1 MTIKHP
7 PEIIAQLE
15 AQALHV
21 PHGLFVAD
29 RILDLEIGA
38 FISTITF
45 AHTPPNGSI
54 NPVAT
59 VQMPTPLLKALA
71 DKIDATFTGRADE
84 LASELNSFATS
95 VRKP

>member
-7 PEIIAQLE
+7 PEVIAQLE

-29 RILDLEIGA
+29 RILDLEVGA

-45 AHTPPNGSI
+45 AHSPPNGAI

-59 VQMPTPLLKALA
+59 VQLPTPLLKQFA
-71 DKIDATFTGRADE
+71 DKINAAFAARADQIKSE
-84 LASELNSFATS
+84 LAFFAS
-95 VRKP
+95 SIGEE